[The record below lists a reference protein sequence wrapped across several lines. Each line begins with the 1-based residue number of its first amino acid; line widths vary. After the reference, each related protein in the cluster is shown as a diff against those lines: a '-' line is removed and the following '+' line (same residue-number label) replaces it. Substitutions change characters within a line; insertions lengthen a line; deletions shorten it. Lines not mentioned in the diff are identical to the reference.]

1 MLGHSLATA
10 VERDLPRRSGTC
22 TSRINSVIAI
32 AITPSAKVS
41 NRAVSEALPRSTLE
55 PPGAS
60 GERMRK
66 AYVTETAP
74 EAMLPGPSERDDSA
88 LLLAAGDAVARVD
101 HAPVG
106 VGSAVVRVVPRH
118 VVPALQ
124 EVVAVAAEQVVV
136 ARPAVDLVVLVV
148 ALEPVAQD
156 EDLPLAAA
164 PLGARPAST
173 EALLDELLV
182 IGLSLED
189 VRPVA

>member
-1 MLGHSLATA
+1 
-10 VERDLPRRSGTC
+10 
-22 TSRINSVIAI
+22 
-32 AITPSAKVS
+32 
-41 NRAVSEALPRSTLE
+41 
-55 PPGAS
+55 
-60 GERMRK
+60 
-66 AYVTETAP
+66 
-74 EAMLPGPSERDDSA
+74 
-88 LLLAAGDAVARVD
+88 
-101 HAPVG
+101 
-106 VGSAVVRVVPRH
+106 AVVRVVPRH
-118 VVPALQ
+118 GVPALQ

-189 VRPVA
+189 VRPVAAEAFVVALAEAEDVVALLAVGAVLARLRADDV